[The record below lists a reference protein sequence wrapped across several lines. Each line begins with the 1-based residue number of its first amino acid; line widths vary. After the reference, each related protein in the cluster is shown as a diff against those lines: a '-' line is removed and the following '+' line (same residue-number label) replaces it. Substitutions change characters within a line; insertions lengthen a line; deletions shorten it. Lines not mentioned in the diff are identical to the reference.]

1 MLKGKKKKNEI
12 TTGERHNTLSIS
24 HNLRCDESA
33 ATGESNPVKKN
44 EYTKGDCII
53 ISGSK
58 VLQGVAKVL
67 VIAVG
72 ENSFYGRA
80 MMVSTMV
87 YTKCIRLNLILV
99 NA

>member
-1 MLKGKKKKNEI
+1 M
-12 TTGERHNTLSIS
+12 
-24 HNLRCDESA
+24 
-33 ATGESNPVKKN
+33 
-44 EYTKGDCII
+44 I

-80 MMVSTMV
+80 MMVNTSV
-87 YTKCIRLNLILV
+87 HPHISLNLS
-99 NA
+99 

>member
-1 MLKGKKKKNEI
+1 MLKGKKIEI
-12 TTGERHNTLSIS
+12 TTGEGHNTSIS